1 MAICVNNRRKQY
13 FISYKD
19 LDPETGEYKT
29 YNITNAQWTL
39 DKGKRYMRSIEAV
52 EIEQDKKRRKVK
64 PKRGTSDSLN
74 DLLDLYCETLSTSY
88 KPQTAYAAKI
98 VVEKYIR
105 KLFVSSRPLSEA
117 ITIQTVERYRNSI
130 LSLNLSQKRSNDLIR
145 GLKYFLKWARRRDYI
160 AVEVADKLDGILET
174 VRGNK
179 TVKEKL
185 CFWTNEEWDRF
196 YASFEENDP
205 FRMLFE
211 TDYKCALRI
220 GELLGLKWSD
230 FDYGKRRISVTRSV
244 DNFGHVTTPKNAS
257 SEDTVAVSPAFADAL
272 MKFKQDTAADDDD
285 WMFFAG
291 HRTSR
296 TTIKR
301 VMAEHIEKADVPYI
315 KFHGLRHSCAS
326 RMINAG
332 LSVLLVSQHLRH
344 ASTQQ
349 TLDTYA
355 HLFPS
360 DTDALMAK
368 AFG

>member
-29 YNITNAQWTL
+29 FNITNAKWTL
-39 DKGKRYMRSIEAV
+39 DKGKRYMRSIEAA
-52 EIEQDKKRRKVK
+52 EIEADRKRRKRK
-64 PKRGTSDSLN
+64 PKRGTADTLN
-74 DLLDLYCETLSTSY
+74 DLLDLYCETLSASY

-98 VVEKYIR
+98 VVDKYIR
-105 KLFVSSRPLSEA
+105 ELFLSTRTLSEA
-117 ITIQTVERYRNSI
+117 ITIQTVEKYRNSI
-130 LSLNLSQKRSNDLIR
+130 LALHLSQKRSNDLIR

-160 AVEVADKLDGILET
+160 VSDLADKLDGILET
-174 VRGNK
+174 VRGSK
-179 TVKEKL
+179 SIKEKL
-185 CFWTNEEWDRF
+185 CFWTNEEWDKF

-220 GELLGLKWSD
+220 GEILGLKWSD
-230 FDYGKRRISVTRSV
+230 FDYERRRISIVRSV
-244 DNFGHVTTPKNAS
+244 DNFGNLTTPKNAS
-257 SEDTVAVSPAFADAL
+257 SESTVSISKDFANVL
-272 MKFKQDTAADDDD
+272 LQFKKDTAGDDED

-301 VMAEHIEKADVPYI
+301 VMAEHIAKAGIPYI

-332 LSVLLVSQHLRH
+332 CSVLLVSKHLRH

-349 TLDTYA
+349 TLDTYS
-355 HLFPS
+355 HLFPT
-360 DTDALMAK
+360 DTDALMVK
-368 AFG
+368 VFG